1 MLHHLLKNDSRKFFF
16 QNSSLS
22 SSVEWSTT
30 GGGNGT
36 LRGRPAEVLLLGT
49 RMGSSGEQQEP
60 RFINLHSG
68 FFKVSISMELTLML
82 SEYLKTPLGRINR

>member
-1 MLHHLLKNDSRKFFF
+1 MFHHFLKNDSRKFFF
-16 QNSSLS
+16 PNSSLS

-60 RFINLHSG
+60 RLIDLHSG
-68 FFKVSISMELTLML
+68 FFKVSIWLELTLMM
-82 SEYLKTPLGRINR
+82 S